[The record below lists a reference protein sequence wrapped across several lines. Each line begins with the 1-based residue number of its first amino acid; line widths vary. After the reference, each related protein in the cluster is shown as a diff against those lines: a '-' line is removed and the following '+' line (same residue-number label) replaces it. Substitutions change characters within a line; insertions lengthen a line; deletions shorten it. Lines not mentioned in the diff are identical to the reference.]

1 MKKNF
6 YMLIVDMVSNQLFKK
21 IPTKEY
27 VDKILQIFGINEFDE
42 NFYFSKFDIQKK
54 NIVEKFK
61 EEIPELNKY
70 YLNCKAKK
78 YLTDLNFK
86 KIVTVLR
93 QIVRQHKYRIVGFEK
108 YTNGE
113 KYLLYKL
120 EKDIKLEPKEYGL
133 IMNFD

>member
-1 MKKNF
+1 
-6 YMLIVDMVSNQLFKK
+6 MVNNQLFKK

-27 VDKILQIFGINEFDE
+27 INKILKLFGIVDFDE

-54 NIVEKFK
+54 NILNKIN
-61 EEIPELNKY
+61 EEIPELEKY
-70 YLNCKAKK
+70 YLKCKAKK
-78 YLTDLNFK
+78 YLVDLNHK
-86 KIVTVLR
+86 KLITILR
-93 QIVRQHKYRIVGFEK
+93 QLVRQHKYRIVGFEK

-120 EKDIKLEPKEYGL
+120 EKDIKIEPKEYGL

>member
-1 MKKNF
+1 
-6 YMLIVDMVSNQLFKK
+6 MVNNQLFKK

-27 VDKILQIFGINEFDE
+27 INKILKLFGIVDFDE

-54 NIVEKFK
+54 NILDTIN
-61 EEIPELNKY
+61 EEIPELEKY
-70 YLNCKAKK
+70 YLKCKAKK
-78 YLTDLNFK
+78 YLVDLNHK
-86 KIVTVLR
+86 KLITILR
-93 QIVRQHKYRIVGFEK
+93 QLVRQHKYRIVGFEK

-120 EKDIKLEPKEYGL
+120 EKDIKIEPKEYGL

>member
-1 MKKNF
+1 
-6 YMLIVDMVSNQLFKK
+6 MVNNQLFKK

-27 VDKILQIFGINEFDE
+27 INKILKLFGIVDFDE

-54 NIVEKFK
+54 NILDKIN
-61 EEIPELNKY
+61 EEIPELEKY
-70 YLNCKAKK
+70 YLKCKAKK
-78 YLTDLNFK
+78 YLVDLNHK
-86 KIVTVLR
+86 KLITILR
-93 QIVRQHKYRIVGFEK
+93 QLVRQHKYRIVGFEK

-120 EKDIKLEPKEYGL
+120 EKDIKIEPKEYGL